1 MGKSAYAQCGQAASV
16 GVPVGCVRIA
26 KLRGR
31 YYCMMKKIS
40 RRSFL
45 QACSIAAATAALT
58 ACGGGKTETA
68 KKDDAHEA
76 ITFMAPYKEIEAF
89 IEQVHSVY
97 PEVNIEVVP
106 YSGDNT
112 TTCLQNMFA
121 AGDLPDVCTLTY
133 YDPRIDLVSNKL
145 LDLSGYDFTDNYVE
159 SRLQDVFDNGAI
171 YLLPST
177 YNCYGITYNKTLL
190 RAHGWEL
197 PNSFAELEQLAAKA
211 KEAGVDL
218 CLSQIQ
224 YPGYG
229 FQYLCNIADADFL
242 GTLDG
247 RLWQKDYLS
256 GKANVSNTP
265 GMMQAMA
272 YVKKWKDIGMLN
284 DSGDAL
290 DDNVTRQRMAEGN
303 TLFLIGNTNGI
314 VEADGNAD
322 KFGLMPFLSEDGT
335 QNVFVLN
342 VNRFYGLNKKLKQ
355 NPQKLEDA
363 LKVMRVLST
372 VAGTSALQPATALKS
387 SLLPFKG
394 AKADGTYYAD
404 VADALNA
411 GNTAPFIYSGWE
423 NTIVTTGLKML
434 DFIKGNA
441 TMEDVIRQLDEDQDS
456 VVNNTPDVIT
466 TVTEELSQQ
475 DCAMLVGRCFA
486 QATGSD
492 LALVSLSTWIPG
504 NPTDQNHHGVA
515 AKLYAKDITDYDLS
529 VILPTGWNRTI
540 QTVTL
545 TGQQI
550 NDLLYRLNSISHTL
564 LSLLKTND
572 LDVVIDKIL
581 TDVQTM
587 FHGGRAYI
595 IEFDRERR
603 THDCTYEVTAENVTA
618 EQDLV
623 NSLSMDEVPWW
634 TRRIENG
641 NPIIISSLDELPD
654 EAFREKEVLAM
665 QDIKSLIAVPLASRD
680 KVWGLSLIHI

>member
-1 MGKSAYAQCGQAASV
+1 
-16 GVPVGCVRIA
+16 
-26 KLRGR
+26 
-31 YYCMMKKIS
+31 MMNKIS

-45 QACSIAAATAALT
+45 QAAGVVAAAAALT
-58 ACGGGKTETA
+58 ACGGKAESQTE
-68 KKDDAHEA
+68 DVREA
-76 ITFMAPYKEIEAF
+76 VTFMAPYLEVEAF

-121 AGDLPDVCTLTY
+121 AGDLPDICTLSVYNPMT
-133 YDPRIDLVSNKL
+133 DLVSNKL
-145 LDLSGYDFTDNYVE
+145 PDLAGYDFTDNYVE
-159 SRLQDVFDNGAI
+159 SRLQDVFDGGAI
-171 YLLPST
+171 YLLPSA

-190 RAHGWEL
+190 REHGWEL
-197 PNSFAELEQLAAKA
+197 PNSFAELEELAAKA

-218 CLSQIQ
+218 CLPQIQ

-372 VAGTSALQPATALKS
+372 VAGTSALQPATTLKS
-387 SLLPFKG
+387 SLLPIKG

-404 VADALNA
+404 IADALNA

-423 NTIVTTGLKML
+423 NTVVSTGNKML
-434 DFIKGNA
+434 DFMKGNA
-441 TMEDVIRQLDEDQDS
+441 TIEDVIRQLDEDQDS

-504 NPTDQNHHGVA
+504 NPPEQNHHGVA
-515 AKLYAKDITDYDLS
+515 AKLYAKGITDYDLS

-540 QTVTL
+540 QTVAL

-550 NDLLYRLNSISHTL
+550 S
-564 LSLLKTND
+564 
-572 LDVVIDKIL
+572 
-581 TDVQTM
+581 
-587 FHGGRAYI
+587 
-595 IEFDRERR
+595 
-603 THDCTYEVTAENVTA
+603 
-618 EQDLV
+618 
-623 NSLSMDEVPWW
+623 
-634 TRRIENG
+634 
-641 NPIIISSLDELPD
+641 EL
-654 EAFREKEVLAM
+654 
-665 QDIKSLIAVPLASRD
+665 LASGYDAYGNGKGYPYVLVSPVQPEAGKTYQVAICGVSDQLAAEATVTDSGVVGMDAAKTFFGAYTTISRAD
-680 KVWGLSLIHI
+680 TAWS

>member
-1 MGKSAYAQCGQAASV
+1 
-16 GVPVGCVRIA
+16 
-26 KLRGR
+26 
-31 YYCMMKKIS
+31 MMKKIS

-45 QACSIAAATAALT
+45 QVCGITAATAALT
-58 ACGGGKTETA
+58 ACGGSKAESKTE
-68 KKDDAHEA
+68 DAHEA

-133 YDPRIDLVSNKL
+133 YDPQTDLVSDKL

-190 RAHGWEL
+190 KKYGWEL
-197 PNSFAELEQLAAKA
+197 PNSFAELEVLAAKA

-218 CLSQIQ
+218 CLPQIQ
-224 YPGYG
+224 YPGSG

-265 GMMQAMA
+265 AMMQAMA
-272 YVKKWKDIGMLN
+272 YVQKWKDIGMLN
-284 DSGDAL
+284 GSGDAL

-322 KFGLMPFLSEDGT
+322 QFGLMPYLSEDGT

-355 NPQKLEDA
+355 SPQKLEDA

-372 VAGTSALQPATALKS
+372 VAGTSALQPATTLKS
-387 SLLPFKG
+387 SLLPIKG

-404 VADALNA
+404 IADALDA

-423 NTIVTTGLKML
+423 NTVVSTGNKML
-434 DFIKGNA
+434 DF
-441 TMEDVIRQLDEDQDS
+441 
-456 VVNNTPDVIT
+456 IT

-475 DCAMLVGRCFA
+475 DCAMLIGRCFA

-504 NPTDQNHHGVA
+504 NPPEQNHHGVA
-515 AKLYAKDITDYDLS
+515 AKLYAKGITVYDLS

-540 QTVTL
+540 QTVAL

-550 NDLLYRLNSISHTL
+550 S
-564 LSLLKTND
+564 
-572 LDVVIDKIL
+572 
-581 TDVQTM
+581 
-587 FHGGRAYI
+587 
-595 IEFDRERR
+595 
-603 THDCTYEVTAENVTA
+603 
-618 EQDLV
+618 
-623 NSLSMDEVPWW
+623 
-634 TRRIENG
+634 
-641 NPIIISSLDELPD
+641 EL
-654 EAFREKEVLAM
+654 
-665 QDIKSLIAVPLASRD
+665 LASGYDAYGNGKGYPYVLVSPVQPEAGKTYQVAICGVSDQLAAEATVKDSGVVGMDAAKTFFGAYTTISRAD
-680 KVWGLSLIHI
+680 TAWS

>member
-1 MGKSAYAQCGQAASV
+1 
-16 GVPVGCVRIA
+16 
-26 KLRGR
+26 
-31 YYCMMKKIS
+31 MMKKLS
-40 RRSFL
+40 RRSIL
-45 QACSIAAATAALT
+45 QASGVLAAMAALT
-58 ACGGGKTETA
+58 ACGGSQTETGKTA
-68 KKDDAHEA
+68 DAHEA

-133 YDPRIDLVSNKL
+133 YDPRIDLVSDKL

-190 RAHGWEL
+190 KKYGWEL
-197 PNSFAELEQLAAKA
+197 PNSFAELEELAAKA
-211 KEAGVDL
+211 KKAEVDL
-218 CLSQIQ
+218 CLPQIQ

-247 RLWQKDYLS
+247 RLWQRDYLS

-272 YVKKWKDIGMLN
+272 YVQKWKDIGMLN
-284 DSGDAL
+284 DTGDAL
-290 DDNVTRQRMAEGN
+290 DDNVTRQRMTEGN
-303 TLFLIGNTNGI
+303 TLFLMGGTNGI

-322 KFGLMPFLSEDGT
+322 KYGLMPFLSEDGT

-342 VNRFYGLNKKLKQ
+342 VNRFYGLNKKLEQ
-355 NPQKLEDA
+355 DPQKLEDA

-387 SLLPFKG
+387 SLLPFKD

-404 VADALNA
+404 IADALNA

-441 TMEDVIRQLDEDQDS
+441 TME
-456 VVNNTPDVIT
+456 
-466 TVTEELSQQ
+466 ELSQQ

-504 NPTDQNHHGVA
+504 NPTEQNHHGVA
-515 AKLYAKDITDYDLS
+515 AKLYAKGITDYDLS

-550 NDLLYRLNSISHTL
+550 NDLLATGYDAYGNGKGYPYVMASPVQPEADKTYQVAICGVSDQLAAEADVVDSGVVGMDAAKAFFGAYTSIS
-564 LSLLKTND
+564 
-572 LDVVIDKIL
+572 
-581 TDVQTM
+581 
-587 FHGGRAYI
+587 RA
-595 IEFDRERR
+595 D
-603 THDCTYEVTAENVTA
+603 TAW
-618 EQDLV
+618 
-623 NSLSMDEVPWW
+623 S
-634 TRRIENG
+634 
-641 NPIIISSLDELPD
+641 
-654 EAFREKEVLAM
+654 
-665 QDIKSLIAVPLASRD
+665 
-680 KVWGLSLIHI
+680 

>member
-1 MGKSAYAQCGQAASV
+1 
-16 GVPVGCVRIA
+16 
-26 KLRGR
+26 
-31 YYCMMKKIS
+31 MMKKIS

-45 QACSIAAATAALT
+45 QVVGLLAATAALT
-58 ACGGGKTETA
+58 ACGGKTETV
-68 KKDDAHEA
+68 KKDDTHEV
-76 ITFMAPYKEIEAF
+76 ITFMAPYMEEEAF

-97 PEVNIEVVP
+97 PEVNIEIVP

-112 TTCLQNMFA
+112 TTCLQNMFEA
-121 AGDLPDVCTLTY
+121 NDLPDICTLAV
-133 YDPRIDLVSNKL
+133 YDPMTDHVSDKL

-159 SRLQDVFDNGAI
+159 SRLQDVSDNGAI
-171 YLLPST
+171 YLLPSS

-190 RAHGWEL
+190 REHGWEL
-197 PNSFAELEQLAAKA
+197 PNSFAELEALAAEA

-218 CLSQIQ
+218 CLPQIQ

-247 RLWQKDYLS
+247 KLWQKDYLS
-256 GKANVSNTP
+256 GKANVSNTL

-272 YVKKWKDIGMLN
+272 YVQKWKDIGMLN
-284 DSGDAL
+284 DSGDVL

-303 TLFLIGNTNGI
+303 TLFLMGGTNGI
-314 VEADGNAD
+314 VESDDNAD
-322 KFGLMPFLSEDGT
+322 KFGLMPYLSVDGT
-335 QNVFVLN
+335 QNVFVLK
-342 VNRFYGLNKKLKQ
+342 VNRFYGLNKKLEQ

-372 VAGTSALQPATALKS
+372 VEGSRALIPAKTLKS
-387 SLLPFKG
+387 SLLPFKD
-394 AKADGTYYAD
+394 AKAEGTYYAD
-404 VADALNA
+404 VADVLNA

-423 NTIVTTGLKML
+423 NTIVTTGTKML
-434 DFIKGNA
+434 DFIKGDA

-456 VVNNTPDVIT
+456 VVNNAPDTIT
-466 TVTEELSQQ
+466 TVTEELSQE

-515 AKLYAKDITDYDLS
+515 AKLYAKGITDYDLS

-550 NDLLYRLNSISHTL
+550 NDLLATGYDAYGNGKGYPYVMASPVQPEADKTYQVAICGVSDQLAAEADVVDSGVVGMDAAKAFFGAYTSIS
-564 LSLLKTND
+564 
-572 LDVVIDKIL
+572 
-581 TDVQTM
+581 
-587 FHGGRAYI
+587 RA
-595 IEFDRERR
+595 D
-603 THDCTYEVTAENVTA
+603 TAW
-618 EQDLV
+618 
-623 NSLSMDEVPWW
+623 S
-634 TRRIENG
+634 
-641 NPIIISSLDELPD
+641 
-654 EAFREKEVLAM
+654 
-665 QDIKSLIAVPLASRD
+665 
-680 KVWGLSLIHI
+680 

>member
-1 MGKSAYAQCGQAASV
+1 MIENIVFDMGNVLVRFDPELFMDRYSLTGEDRKLIRNEVFRSV
-16 GVPVGCVRIA
+16 EWTMLDRGVIDEEIAEQRI
-26 KLRGR
+26 LPR
-31 YYCMMKKIS
+31 
-40 RRSFL
+40 
-45 QACSIAAATAALT
+45 
-58 ACGGGKTETA
+58 
-68 KKDDAHEA
+68 
-76 ITFMAPYKEIEAF
+76 
-89 IEQVHSVY
+89 
-97 PEVNIEVVP
+97 
-106 YSGDNT
+106 
-112 TTCLQNMFA
+112 
-121 AGDLPDVCTLTY
+121 LPDVCTLTY
-133 YDPRIDLVSNKL
+133 YDPRTDLVSDKL

-190 RAHGWEL
+190 KKYGWKL
-197 PNSFAELEQLAAKA
+197 PNSFAELEELAVKA
-211 KEAGVDL
+211 KKAEVDL
-218 CLSQIQ
+218 CLPQIQ

-247 RLWQKDYLS
+247 RLWQRDYLS

-272 YVKKWKDIGMLN
+272 YVQKWKDIGMLN
-284 DSGDAL
+284 DTGDAL
-290 DDNVTRQRMAEGN
+290 DDNVTRQRMTEGN
-303 TLFLIGNTNGI
+303 TLFLMGGTNGI

-322 KFGLMPFLSEDGT
+322 KYGLMPFLSEDGT

-342 VNRFYGLNKKLKQ
+342 VNRFYGLNKKLEQ
-355 NPQKLEDA
+355 DPQKLEDA

-387 SLLPFKG
+387 SLLPFKD

-404 VADALNA
+404 IADALNA

-434 DFIKGNA
+434 DFMKGNA

-456 VVNNTPDVIT
+456 VVNNTPDTIT
-466 TVTEELSQQ
+466 TVTEELSQE

-515 AKLYAKDITDYDLS
+515 AKLYAKGITDYDLS

-540 QTVTL
+540 QTVSL

-550 NDLLYRLNSISHTL
+550 SGL
-564 LSLLKTND
+564 
-572 LDVVIDKIL
+572 
-581 TDVQTM
+581 
-587 FHGGRAYI
+587 
-595 IEFDRERR
+595 
-603 THDCTYEVTAENVTA
+603 
-618 EQDLV
+618 
-623 NSLSMDEVPWW
+623 
-634 TRRIENG
+634 
-641 NPIIISSLDELPD
+641 
-654 EAFREKEVLAM
+654 
-665 QDIKSLIAVPLASRD
+665 LASGYDAYGNGKGYPYVLVSPVQPEAD
-680 KVWGLSLIHI
+680 KTYQVAICGVSDQLAAETTVTDSGVVGMDAAKAFFGAYTTISRADTAWS

>member
-1 MGKSAYAQCGQAASV
+1 
-16 GVPVGCVRIA
+16 
-26 KLRGR
+26 
-31 YYCMMKKIS
+31 MMKKIS

-45 QACSIAAATAALT
+45 QVVGLLAATAALT
-58 ACGGGKTETA
+58 ACGGKTETV
-68 KKDDAHEA
+68 KKDDTHEA
-76 ITFMAPYKEIEAF
+76 ITFMAPYMEEEAF

-97 PEVNIEVVP
+97 PEVNIEIVP

-112 TTCLQNMFA
+112 TTCLQNMFEA
-121 AGDLPDVCTLTY
+121 NDLPDICTLAV
-133 YDPRIDLVSNKL
+133 YDPMTDHVSDKL

-159 SRLQDVFDNGAI
+159 SRLQDVSDNGAI
-171 YLLPST
+171 YLLPSS

-190 RAHGWEL
+190 REHGWEL
-197 PNSFAELEQLAAKA
+197 PNSFAELEALAAEA

-218 CLSQIQ
+218 CLPQIQ

-247 RLWQKDYLS
+247 KLWQKDYLS
-256 GKANVSNTP
+256 GEANVSNTP

-272 YVKKWKDIGMLN
+272 YVQKWKDIGMLN

-290 DDNVTRQRMAEGN
+290 DDNVTRQRMTEGN
-303 TLFLIGNTNGI
+303 TLFLIGGTNGI
-314 VEADGNAD
+314 VESDDNAD
-322 KFGLMPFLSEDGT
+322 KFGLMPYLSEDGT
-335 QNVFVLN
+335 QNVFVLK
-342 VNRFYGLNKKLKQ
+342 VNRFYGLNKKLEQ

-372 VAGTSALQPATALKS
+372 VEGSSALIPAKTLKS
-387 SLLPFKG
+387 SLLPFKD
-394 AKADGTYYAD
+394 AKAEGTYYAD

-423 NTIVTTGLKML
+423 NTIVTTGTKML
-434 DFIKGNA
+434 DFIKGDA

-456 VVNNTPDVIT
+456 VVNNTPDTIT
-466 TVTEELSQQ
+466 TVTEELSQE

-515 AKLYAKDITDYDLS
+515 AKLYAKGITDYDLS

-550 NDLLYRLNSISHTL
+550 NDLLATGYDAYGNGKGYPYVMASPVQPEADKAYQVAICGVSDQLAAEADVVDSGVVGMDAAKAFFGAYTSIS
-564 LSLLKTND
+564 
-572 LDVVIDKIL
+572 
-581 TDVQTM
+581 
-587 FHGGRAYI
+587 RA
-595 IEFDRERR
+595 D
-603 THDCTYEVTAENVTA
+603 TAW
-618 EQDLV
+618 
-623 NSLSMDEVPWW
+623 S
-634 TRRIENG
+634 
-641 NPIIISSLDELPD
+641 
-654 EAFREKEVLAM
+654 
-665 QDIKSLIAVPLASRD
+665 
-680 KVWGLSLIHI
+680 

>member
-1 MGKSAYAQCGQAASV
+1 M
-16 GVPVGCVRIA
+16 I
-26 KLRGR
+26 
-31 YYCMMKKIS
+31 KKIS

-45 QACSIAAATAALT
+45 QACSVAAATAALT
-58 ACGGGKTETA
+58 ACGGGKAESKTA
-68 KKDDAHEA
+68 DAHEA
-76 ITFMAPYKEIEAF
+76 VTFMAPYKEIEAF

-133 YDPRIDLVSNKL
+133 YDPRIDLVSDKL

-190 RAHGWEL
+190 KKYGWEL
-197 PNSFAELEQLAAKA
+197 PNSFAELEELAAKA

-218 CLSQIQ
+218 CLPQIQ

-247 RLWQKDYLS
+247 RLWQRDYLS

-272 YVKKWKDIGMLN
+272 YVQKWKDIGMLN

-290 DDNVTRQRMAEGN
+290 DDNVTLQRMAEGN

-322 KFGLMPFLSEDGT
+322 KFGLMPYLSEDGT

-404 VADALNA
+404 IADTLNA

-423 NTIVTTGLKML
+423 NTFVTTGLKML
-434 DFIKGNA
+434 DFMKGNA

-456 VVNNTPDVIT
+456 VVEQHPGCHHYRYGGAFAAGLRHAGRPLLCTGYRQRP
-466 TVTEELSQQ
+466 
-475 DCAMLVGRCFA
+475 CA
-486 QATGSD
+486 
-492 LALVSLSTWIPG
+492 
-504 NPTDQNHHGVA
+504 GVA
-515 AKLYAKDITDYDLS
+515 EHMDPRQPHRSEPSRRSGQAVCQGHYGLRPFGDPAHRLEPHHPNRYPDRPADQRPAGHGLRCLRQRQGLPLCAGKPGAAGCGQDLS
-529 VILPTGWNRTI
+529 GCHLRCERPVGCGDHGHR
-540 QTVTL
+540 QRR
-545 TGQQI
+545 GG
-550 NDLLYRLNSISHTL
+550 HGCCK
-564 LSLLKTND
+564 SLLWC
-572 LDVVIDKIL
+572 IHHH
-581 TDVQTM
+581 QP
-587 FHGGRAYI
+587 GRY
-595 IEFDRERR
+595 R
-603 THDCTYEVTAENVTA
+603 
-618 EQDLV
+618 
-623 NSLSMDEVPWW
+623 M
-634 TRRIENG
+634 
-641 NPIIISSLDELPD
+641 ELGC
-654 EAFREKEVLAM
+654 V
-665 QDIKSLIAVPLASRD
+665 
-680 KVWGLSLIHI
+680 